1 MARIS
6 LMGMLD
12 PLPETTRPS
21 SRRIAYLDNARF
33 GVILM
38 VVVLHSL
45 TALRDSYD
53 TAYGIYT
60 WLLIFTMPVFVMIS
74 GYTARNYVGDAR
86 QIRRAITTLLLPYL
100 IIETTLQLLTRHYQ
114 DRPEHLMI
122 LSPQWLG
129 WFIIAL
135 FVWRLSTP
143 IWRALKYPIM
153 TSILISL
160 LVGLI
165 EVPNTLALPKVLGF
179 LPFYVIGLHLSI
191 DHFRMLRRTWVRLV
205 SALLLAGSLAVC
217 LLYSTEWTHQWLLWR
232 HRYDESP
239 LDADPASG
247 IWQRAQLLV
256 IAFVLSVALLS
267 LVPWREMWTS
277 ALGSRT
283 VYAYLLHGY
292 IIIVLRE
299 EFEYFTWIEQGGLPA
314 LFALI
319 VGACVVATVLM
330 TKPVSWLFRPL
341 FEPKH
346 NWMFRDVSATARPE
360 QSEPGTEQRRD
371 DPDDH
376 PGAPDPAGA
385 PR

>member
-1 MARIS
+1 
-6 LMGMLD
+6 MGTLD
-12 PLPETTRPS
+12 PLPETTRPAT
-21 SRRIAYLDNARF
+21 RRIAYLDNARF

-53 TAYGIYT
+53 TAMGIYT
-60 WLLIFTMPVFVMIS
+60 WLLIFTMPVFVLIS

-86 QIRRAITTLLLPYL
+86 QVRRAITTLLIPYL
-100 IIETTLQLLTRHYQ
+100 IVETSLQLLTRYYEN
-114 DRPEHLMI
+114 RPEHLMI
-122 LSPQWLG
+122 LSPQWVG

-143 IWRALKYPIM
+143 IWRALKYPIT

-160 LVGLI
+160 LVGFI
-165 EVPNTLALPKVLGF
+165 EVPNALALPKVLGF

-191 DHFRMLRRTWVRLV
+191 DHFRLLRRTWVRIA
-205 SALLLAGSLAVC
+205 SAIVLAVSFVLC

-232 HRYDESP
+232 HRYDEAP
-239 LDADPASG
+239 LDADPGSG
-247 IWQRAQLLV
+247 AFQRAQLLV

-267 LVPWREMWTS
+267 LVPWREMWVS

-292 IIIVLRE
+292 LIIVLRE
-299 EFEYFTWIEQGGLPA
+299 EFEYFTWIEDGGLPA

-319 VGACVVATVLM
+319 LGACVVATLLM
-330 TKPVSWLFRPL
+330 TKPVSWVFRPL
-341 FEPKH
+341 FEPRH
-346 NWMFRDVSATARPE
+346 NWMFRDVSATARAE
-360 QSEPGTEQRRD
+360 K
-371 DPDDH
+371 
-376 PGAPDPAGA
+376 PDPAA
-385 PR
+385 EPR